1 MVVAILPLVEE
12 EILPSVVVVILP
24 LVGDSWVMG
33 SWVMGSWVVD
43 SLEVDMKGE
52 VPWEGV
58 ACSLEA
64 EDCWEVGY

>member
-1 MVVAILPLVEE
+1 MAVAILPLVEE

-24 LVGDSWVMG
+24 LVGDSWAV
-33 SWVMGSWVVD
+33 GSWVVD
-43 SLEVDMKGE
+43 SSAVEMKGE

-58 ACSLEA
+58 ACSLGA

>member
-24 LVGDSWVMG
+24 LVGD
-33 SWVMGSWVVD
+33 SWVVD

>member
-24 LVGDSWVMG
+24 LVGD

>member
-24 LVGDSWVMG
+24 LVGDSWV
-33 SWVMGSWVVD
+33 VGSWVVD
-43 SLEVDMKGE
+43 SLEVEMKGE

>member
-24 LVGDSWVMG
+24 LVGDSWV
-33 SWVMGSWVVD
+33 VGSWVVD

>member
-1 MVVAILPLVEE
+1 MVEE

-24 LVGDSWVMG
+24 LVGDSWV
-33 SWVMGSWVVD
+33 VGSWVVD

-58 ACSLEA
+58 ACSLEV